1 MQFFE
6 LNVAF
11 VWSYDIMEHKLKV
24 MRFTWLWFHAAEQQI
39 SEPTCLLHLA
49 TLTPA
54 TFCQMKIYLFCTGI
68 AI

>member
-1 MQFFE
+1 
-6 LNVAF
+6 
-11 VWSYDIMEHKLKV
+11 MEHKLKV